1 MFKKIFVILTIIC
14 VFSGCSIQSDKL
26 TEDKTFISETDTM
39 VKSDCSGYTV
49 SVEDLKEIIDKAY
62 LCDYCIRGGDLKY
75 YFEDGDYYNYSG
87 ETYDEFI
94 NSFCD
99 VFSSESGIAEEYF
112 SSHKGYLVGNEL
124 YIQKSLDD
132 TRPIE
137 EDIRNISGSYDA
149 IYIYGG
155 TGSNPTFIRNEFEI
169 TERKEN
175 SIVLKNTAYYN
186 EENNTPVKT
195 YEYKMVIED
204 GKWKFVNFE
213 NCHKF
218 F

>member
-14 VFSGCSIQSDKL
+14 VFSGCSMQSDKS
-26 TEDKTFISETDTM
+26 TEEKTVISETDAI

-49 SVEDLKEIIDKAY
+49 SVEDLKETIDKAY
-62 LCDYCIRGGDLKY
+62 LCDYCMRGGDLKF
-75 YFEDGDYYNYSG
+75 YFKDGDYYNYSG
-87 ETYDEFI
+87 ETYDDFI
-94 NSFCD
+94 NSFGD
-99 VFSSESGIAEEYF
+99 VFASESKIAEEYF
-112 SSHKGYLVGNEL
+112 SLHKGYLVGNEL
-124 YIQKSLDD
+124 YIQEILDD
-132 TRPIE
+132 AKPIE

-155 TGSNPTFIRNEFEI
+155 IGSNPTFIRNEFEI

-195 YEYKMVIED
+195 YEYKMIIED

-213 NCHKF
+213 SWK
-218 F
+218 

>member
-1 MFKKIFVILTIIC
+1 MKKLILSLLIITMLTGC
-14 VFSGCSIQSDKL
+14 VSAPVKQEEITTVPEETV
-26 TEDKTFISETDTM
+26 TEEKT
-39 VKSDCSGYTV
+39 DCSGYTV
-49 SVEDLKEIIDKAY
+49 SVEDLKETIDKAY
-62 LCDYCIRGGDLKY
+62 LCDYCIRGGDLKF
-75 YFEDGDYYNYSG
+75 YFKDGDYYNYSG

-124 YIQKSLDD
+124 YIQEILDD
-132 TRPIE
+132 AKPIE

-149 IYIYGG
+149 IYIYGV

-169 TERKEN
+169 TECKEN

-186 EENNTPVKT
+186 EENDTPVKT
-195 YEYKMVIED
+195 YEYKMVIEN

-213 NCHKF
+213 SWK
-218 F
+218 

>member
-1 MFKKIFVILTIIC
+1 MKKLILSLLMIAMFTGC
-14 VFSGCSIQSDKL
+14 VSVPVKQEEV
-26 TEDKTFISETDTM
+26 TTTVISETDAI

-49 SVEDLKEIIDKAY
+49 SVEDLKETIDKAY
-62 LCDYCIRGGDLKY
+62 LCDYCMRGGDLKF
-75 YFEDGDYYNYSG
+75 YFKDGDYYNYSG
-87 ETYDEFI
+87 ETYDDFI

-99 VFSSESGIAEEYF
+99 VFASESKIAEEYF
-112 SSHKGYLVGNEL
+112 SLHKGYLVGNEL
-124 YIQKSLDD
+124 YIQEILDD
-132 TRPIE
+132 TKPIE

-155 TGSNPTFIRNEFEI
+155 IGSNPTFIRNEFEI

-175 SIVLKNTAYYN
+175 SIVLKNTTYYN

-195 YEYKMVIED
+195 YEYKMIIED

-213 NCHKF
+213 SWK
-218 F
+218 